1 MRSPST
7 RALVRL
13 LLLAAACLSSCGAED
28 REGPSPV
35 GETGAA
41 GDEEYYARAL
51 RSAEQAPE
59 IVRNELLRKC
69 DRWRHLDRPCDD
81 ERVRREL
88 LDCWAK
94 KGEKIL
100 HWTEARRMGPRAS
113 YQRTLL
119 EVDVCM
125 EMRRWRRHG
134 VGPPL

>member
-1 MRSPST
+1 M
-7 RALVRL
+7 
-13 LLLAAACLSSCGAED
+13 
-28 REGPSPV
+28 
-35 GETGAA
+35 
-41 GDEEYYARAL
+41 
-51 RSAEQAPE
+51 
-59 IVRNELLRKC
+59 RNELLRTC

-94 KGEKIL
+94 KGEQIL
-100 HWTEARRMGPRAS
+100 HWTEVRGMRPRAR

>member
-1 MRSPST
+1 MRTLAPL
-7 RALVRL
+7 LVF
-13 LLLAAACLSSCGAED
+13 AAACLSACGREESAE
-28 REGPSPV
+28 
-35 GETGAA
+35 AA
-41 GDEEYYARAL
+41 AVAEEAEYYARAL
-51 RSAEQAPE
+51 RSAEQAPP

-81 ERVRREL
+81 ERVRRDL

-94 KGEKIL
+94 KGERVL
-100 HWTEARRMGPRAS
+100 EWTEKRGLLPRARDS
-113 YQRTLL
+113 RILL